1 MHTISNELKDGM
13 KKKLMMMKMVTAI
26 FRDATGLAAS
36 SFDRPLAKMTSLLLS
51 SQTERA
57 SSASV
62 VGFDTGDDDVIQIH
76 ATEFVTE
83 DVAPGRGRETIG
95 ERGRE
100 GGNIMVAILMAEA
113 P

>member
-13 KKKLMMMKMVTAI
+13 KKKLMMMMTAI

-36 SFDRPLAKMTSLLLS
+36 SFDRPLATMTSLLLS

-62 VGFDTGDDDVIQIH
+62 VGSGGGGDDDVIQIH
-76 ATEFVTE
+76 TTEFVTE
-83 DVAPGRGRETIG
+83 DVAPGRGRETMGWAI
-95 ERGRE
+95 ERWRE
-100 GGNIMVAILMAEA
+100 AI
-113 P
+113 

>member
-1 MHTISNELKDGM
+1 
-13 KKKLMMMKMVTAI
+13 
-26 FRDATGLAAS
+26 
-36 SFDRPLAKMTSLLLS
+36 MTSLLLS

-57 SSASV
+57 FSTSV
-62 VGFDTGDDDVIQIH
+62 VGFGGGDDDVIQIH

-83 DVAPGRGRETIG
+83 DVAPGRGRETMG
-95 ERGRE
+95 EMEGG

>member
-13 KKKLMMMKMVTAI
+13 KKKLMMMMTAI

-36 SFDRPLAKMTSLLLS
+36 SFDRPLATMTSLLLS

-57 SSASV
+57 STASV
-62 VGFDTGDDDVIQIH
+62 VGFGAGDDVIQIH

-83 DVAPGRGRETIG
+83 DVAPGRGRETMGWAI
-95 ERGRE
+95 ERWRE
-100 GGNIMVAILMAEA
+100 AI
-113 P
+113 